1 MDMYG
6 YVWICMYMYG
16 YVWICM
22 DINGY
27 VWICMDMLVFIHVIR
42 CIDLDLVPIVD
53 LLLDTCP
60 TLL

>member
-1 MDMYG
+1 MN
-6 YVWICMYMYG
+6 MYG

-27 VWICMDMLVFIHVIR
+27 VWICMDMLVFIHVIH

-60 TLL
+60 SLL